1 MSERPPL
8 LAVDGLTVR
17 FEGVTA
23 LAEVSFAVRP
33 GELFA
38 VIGPNGAGKTSLFNV
53 LSRVYQPA
61 SGRVSFDGRN
71 LLRLRTH
78 QTARAGI
85 ARTFQ
90 NLGQFP
96 HTTVLDYLLLGRHS
110 RMRSGILLG
119 GLYVGPTRREELKN
133 RVYCMHLLQL
143 LGLKRVARLPLGSL
157 PYGVQKRADLAR
169 ALAMQ
174 PKLLLLDEPVAGMN
188 LAETRDMAAV
198 ILDVKEQLGVT
209 QILVEHDM
217 AMVMGIADRVLV
229 LDFGRVIAQGLP
241 AEVQA
246 NPDVI
251 RAYLGEDLDEPANVV
266 PGSPPDAMPDVAA
279 GPLPDP
285 TPDSIA
291 DTFPD
296 LMAAATS
303 DVTPDAPTADTTGV
317 SGESAT

>member
-1 MSERPPL
+1 MSEHAPL
-8 LAVDGLTVR
+8 LVVDGLTVR
-17 FEGVTA
+17 FAGVTA
-23 LAEVSFAVRP
+23 LADVSFSVRP

-53 LSRVYQPA
+53 LSRVYQPKA
-61 SGRVSFDGRN
+61 GRVTFDGRD

-78 QTARAGI
+78 QMARAGI

-96 HTTVLDYLLLGRHS
+96 HTTVLDYLLLGRHT
-110 RMRSGILLG
+110 RMRSGIALG
-119 GLYVGPTRREELKN
+119 GIYVGLTRREELTN
-133 RVYCMHLLQL
+133 RAYCMHILEL
-143 LGLKRVARLPLGSL
+143 LGLARAASLPLGAL
-157 PYGVQKRADLAR
+157 PFGLQKRADLAR

-174 PKLLLLDEPVAGMN
+174 PKLLLLDEPAAGMN

-217 AMVMGIADRVLV
+217 AMVMGIVDRVLV
-229 LDFGRVIAQGLP
+229 LDFGRVIARGKP

-251 RAYLGEDLDEPANVV
+251 RAYLGEELKGPA
-266 PGSPPDAMPDVAA
+266 SAA
-279 GPLPDP
+279 ERAAEASDREDI
-285 TPDSIA
+285 T
-291 DTFPD
+291 
-296 LMAAATS
+296 AATAG
-303 DVTPDAPTADTTGV
+303 VT
-317 SGESAT
+317 ESAL